1 VPHNVLNAKQHER
14 EAYIVMQAGHSG
26 SVTIAT
32 NMAGR
37 GTDIVLVGNPAALVD
52 AILAEREIDPEF
64 VTDEDRAEALEEA
77 KRRCD
82 EDREKVLDAGG
93 LYIIGAERHES
104 RRIDNQLRGRAGRQG
119 DPGESR
125 FFVSLQDELMRRF
138 GSDRVAGFMN
148 RIGIDDDTPLES
160 GAVSK
165 MLEQAQSKVEGANF
179 DIRKNVVEY
188 DDVISK
194 QREVIYA
201 DRRAILERANMHD
214 RILEMIEHEAR
225 RRVEEQTQGNLP
237 ENWDLEALDKLLEPW
252 GIA

>member
-1 VPHNVLNAKQHER
+1 
-14 EAYIVMQAGHSG
+14 
-26 SVTIAT
+26 
-32 NMAGR
+32 
-37 GTDIVLVGNPAALVD
+37 D
-52 AILAEREIDPEF
+52 A
-64 VTDEDRAEALEEA
+64 
-77 KRRCD
+77 
-82 EDREKVLDAGG
+82 DREKVLEAGG
-93 LYIIGAERHES
+93 LYIIGTERHES

-201 DRRAILERANMHD
+201 DRRKVLEHADMYD
-214 RILEMIEHEAR
+214 RIVGMIESDVKRLVAENTRA
-225 RRVEEQTQGNLP
+225 NLP
-237 ENWDLEALDKLLEPW
+237 EAWNLDAIVQQFEVW
-252 GIA
+252 GIEVHDDIFPDE